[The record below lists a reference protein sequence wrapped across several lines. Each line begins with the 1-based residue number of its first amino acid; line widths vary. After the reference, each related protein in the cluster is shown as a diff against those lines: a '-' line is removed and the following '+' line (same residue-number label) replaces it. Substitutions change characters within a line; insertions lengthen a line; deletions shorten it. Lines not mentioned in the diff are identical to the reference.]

1 MTKRQLIEL
10 IQERLA
16 AGDVPNDILGRYKY
30 NTIAAL
36 LDIVFQEASNADNEL
51 TQSMATPYVVTVTC
65 ANGKYTSI
73 LPVSPIAGNRSVKY
87 ATDDCCNN
95 YFARQTED
103 QNLFLKT
110 IKKMVKPEFYVR
122 GRQVNWT
129 SQPLSDNITFYIIP
143 SFLDS
148 SENDEVVMPSAVGP
162 IFARVVE
169 LIRSTDTR
177 SEEVINNTV
186 EDNNPRPTNY
196 SS

>member
-16 AGDVPNDILGRYKY
+16 SGDVPNDILGRYKY

-36 LDIVFQEASNADNEL
+36 LDIVFQEAASADNEL
-51 TQSMATPYVVTVTC
+51 TQNMATPYVVSVAC
-65 ANGKYTSI
+65 ANGNYTSV
-73 LPVSPIAGNRSVKY
+73 LPVSPIAGNKSIKY
-87 ATDDCCNN
+87 ATDDCCNT

-103 QNLFLKT
+103 QNIFLRT
-110 IKKMVKPEFYVR
+110 IKKMSKPEFYVR
-122 GRQVNWT
+122 GKQVNWT
-129 SQPLSDNITFYIIP
+129 SEPLSQNITFYIIP

-148 SENDEVVMPSAVGP
+148 AEDDEVVMPSAVGP

-169 LIRSTDTR
+169 LIKATDVR
-177 SEEVINNTV
+177 PEEVINNTV
-186 EDNNPRPTNY
+186 QDNVPRPTNY

>member
-16 AGDVPNDILGRYKY
+16 SGDVPNDILGSYKY

-36 LDIVFQEASNADNEL
+36 LDIVFQEASTIDNEL
-51 TQSMATPYVVTVTC
+51 TQNMAIPYTVPVTC
-65 ANGKYTSI
+65 AYGKYIST
-73 LPVSPIAGNRSVKY
+73 LPVSPIAGNKSVKY

-103 QNLFLKT
+103 QNIFLST
-110 IKKMVKPEFYVR
+110 IKNMAKAEFYVR
-122 GRQVNWT
+122 GKQVNWT
-129 SQPLSDNITFYIIP
+129 SQPASENITFYIIP

-148 SENDEVVMPSAVGP
+148 SEDDEVVMPTAIGA
-162 IFARVVE
+162 IFARIVE

-177 SEEVINNTV
+177 SQEVINNAV
-186 EDNNPRPTNY
+186 EDNTPRPTNY
-196 SS
+196 S

>member
-16 AGDVPNDILGRYKY
+16 SGDVPNDILGRYKY

-36 LDIVFQEASNADNEL
+36 LDIVFQEAANADNEL
-51 TQSMATPYVVTVTC
+51 TQNMATPYVVGVTC
-65 ANGKYTSI
+65 ANGNYTSV
-73 LPVSPIAGNRSVKY
+73 LPVSPIAGNKSIKY
-87 ATDDCCNN
+87 ATDDCCNT

-103 QNLFLKT
+103 QNIFLRT
-110 IKKMVKPEFYVR
+110 IKKMSKAEFYVR
-122 GRQVNWT
+122 GKQVNWT
-129 SQPLSDNITFYIIP
+129 SEPLSQNITFYIIP

-148 SENDEVVMPSAVGP
+148 AEDDEVVMPSAVGP

-169 LIRSTDTR
+169 LIKATDVR
-177 SEEVINNTV
+177 PEEVINNTV
-186 EDNNPRPTNY
+186 QDNVPRPTNY

>member
-36 LDIVFQEASNADNEL
+36 LDIVFQEASNADNDL
-51 TQSMATPYVVTVTC
+51 TQSMATPYVVSVTC
-65 ANGKYTSI
+65 ANGKYTSV

-110 IKKMVKPEFYVR
+110 IKKMDKPEFYVR
-122 GRQVNWT
+122 GKQVNWT

-148 SENDEVVMPSAVGP
+148 SEDDEVVMPSAVGP
-162 IFARVVE
+162 IFSRVVD

-186 EDNNPRPTNY
+186 EDNTPRPTNY

>member
-16 AGDVPNDILGRYKY
+16 SGDVPNDILGRYKY

-51 TQSMATPYVVTVTC
+51 TQNMAVPYTVSVTC

-73 LPVSPIAGNRSVKY
+73 LPVSPIAGNKSVKY

-103 QNLFLKT
+103 QNIFLAT
-110 IKKMVKPEFYVR
+110 IKRMGKAEFYVR
-122 GRQVNWT
+122 GKQVNWT
-129 SQPLSDNITFYIIP
+129 AEPLSENITFYIIP

-148 SENDEVVMPSAVGP
+148 SEDDEVVMPTTIGP

-177 SEEVINNTV
+177 PEEVINNTV
-186 EDNNPRPTNY
+186 EDNTPRPTNY

>member
-16 AGDVPNDILGRYKY
+16 SGDVPNDILGRYKY

-36 LDIVFQEASNADNEL
+36 LDIVFQEAATADNDL
-51 TQSMATPYVVTVTC
+51 TQNMAIPYTVGVTC
-65 ANGKYTSI
+65 EYGKYTST
-73 LPVSPIAGNRSVKY
+73 LPVSPIMGNKSVKY

-110 IKKMVKPEFYVR
+110 IKKMSKPEFYVR
-122 GRQVNWT
+122 GKQVNWT
-129 SQPLSDNITFYIIP
+129 SEPLSQNITFYIIP

-148 SENDEVVMPSAVGP
+148 GEDDEVVMPSSIGP
-162 IFARVVE
+162 IFARVVD

-186 EDNNPRPTNY
+186 EDNTPRPTNY
-196 SS
+196 S

>member
-16 AGDVPNDILGRYKY
+16 SGDVPNDILGRYKY

-36 LDIVFQEASNADNEL
+36 LDIVFQEASTADNEL
-51 TQSMATPYVVTVTC
+51 TQNMAVPYVVSVTC

-73 LPVSPIAGNRSVKY
+73 LPVSPIAGNKSVKY

-103 QNLFLKT
+103 QDIFLRT
-110 IKKMVKPEFYVR
+110 IKKMSRAEFYVR
-122 GRQVNWT
+122 GKQVNWT
-129 SQPLSDNITFYIIP
+129 AQPLSDSITFYIIP

-148 SENDEVVMPSAVGP
+148 AEDDEVVMPTTVGP
-162 IFARVVE
+162 IFARVIE
-169 LIRSTDTR
+169 LIKSTDTR

-186 EDNNPRPTNY
+186 EDNVPRPTNY

>member
-16 AGDVPNDILGRYKY
+16 SGDVPNDILGRYKY

-51 TQSMATPYVVTVTC
+51 TQNMAVPYVVGVTC
-65 ANGKYTSI
+65 TNGNYTSV
-73 LPVSPIAGNRSVKY
+73 LPVSPIAGNKSVKY
-87 ATDDCCNN
+87 ATDDCCNT

-103 QNLFLKT
+103 QNIFLKT
-110 IKKMVKPEFYVR
+110 IKRMGKAEFYVR
-122 GRQVNWT
+122 GKQVNWT
-129 SQPLSDNITFYIIP
+129 AEPLSENITFYIIP

-148 SENDEVVMPSAVGP
+148 AEDDEVVMPTTVGP
-162 IFARVVE
+162 IFARIIE
-169 LIRSTDTR
+169 LIKSTDVR
-177 SEEVINNTV
+177 PQEVINNTV
-186 EDNNPRPTNY
+186 QDNVPRPTNY

>member
-16 AGDVPNDILGRYKY
+16 SGDVPNDILGRYKY

-36 LDIVFQEASNADNEL
+36 LDIVFQEAATADNDL
-51 TQSMATPYVVTVTC
+51 TQSMAIPYIVGVTC
-65 ANGKYTSI
+65 AYGNYTST
-73 LPVSPIAGNRSVKY
+73 LPVSPIAGNKSVKY

-110 IKKMVKPEFYVR
+110 IKKMSKPEFYVR
-122 GRQVNWT
+122 GKQVNWT
-129 SQPLSDNITFYIIP
+129 SEPLSQNITFYIIP

-148 SENDEVVMPSAVGP
+148 GEDDEVVMPSSIGP
-162 IFARVVE
+162 IFSRVVD
-169 LIRSTDTR
+169 LIRSTDAR

-186 EDNNPRPTNY
+186 EDNTPRPTNY
-196 SS
+196 S

>member
-1 MTKRQLIEL
+1 
-10 IQERLA
+10 
-16 AGDVPNDILGRYKY
+16 
-30 NTIAAL
+30 
-36 LDIVFQEASNADNEL
+36 
-51 TQSMATPYVVTVTC
+51 MAIPYTVGVTC
-65 ANGKYTSI
+65 AYGKYTST
-73 LPVSPIAGNRSVKY
+73 LPVSPIAGNKSVKY

-110 IKKMVKPEFYVR
+110 IKKMGRPEFYVR
-122 GRQVNWT
+122 GKQVNWT

-148 SENDEVVMPSAVGP
+148 SEDDDVVMSTAIGP
-162 IFARVVE
+162 IFTRVVE

-186 EDNNPRPTNY
+186 EDNTPRPTNY
-196 SS
+196 S

>member
-16 AGDVPNDILGRYKY
+16 SGDVPNDILGRYKY

-36 LDIVFQEASNADNEL
+36 LDIVFQEAATADNDL
-51 TQSMATPYVVTVTC
+51 TQSMAIPYIVGVTC
-65 ANGKYTSI
+65 SHGNYTST

-110 IKKMVKPEFYVR
+110 IKKMGKPEFYVR

-129 SQPLSDNITFYIIP
+129 SEPLSPNITFYIIP

-148 SENDEVVMPSAVGP
+148 EENQEVVMPSAVGP
-162 IFARVVE
+162 IFARVIE
-169 LIRSTDTR
+169 LIKSTDTR

-186 EDNNPRPTNY
+186 EDNGPRPTNY

>member
-16 AGDVPNDILGRYKY
+16 SGDAPNDILGRYKY

-36 LDIVFQEASNADNEL
+36 LDIVFQEAATADNEL
-51 TQSMATPYVVTVTC
+51 TQNMATPYTVSVTC
-65 ANGKYTSI
+65 ANGKYTSV
-73 LPVSPIAGNRSVKY
+73 LPVSPIAGNKSVKY

-103 QNLFLKT
+103 QNLFLRT
-110 IKKMVKPEFYVR
+110 IKRMGKPEFYVR
-122 GRQVNWT
+122 GKQVNWT

-148 SENDEVVMPSAVGP
+148 AEDDEVVMPSTVGP
-162 IFARVVE
+162 IFARVIE

>member
-16 AGDVPNDILGRYKY
+16 SGDVPNDILGRYKY

-36 LDIVFQEASNADNEL
+36 LDIVFQEASTADNEL
-51 TQSMATPYVVTVTC
+51 TQNMAVPYTVSVTC
-65 ANGKYTSI
+65 TNGKYTSV
-73 LPVSPIAGNRSVKY
+73 LPVSPIAGNKSVKY

-103 QNLFLKT
+103 QNIFLKT
-110 IKKMVKPEFYVR
+110 IKRMGKAEFYVR
-122 GRQVNWT
+122 GKQVNWT
-129 SQPLSDNITFYIIP
+129 AEPLSENITFYIIP

-148 SENDEVVMPSAVGP
+148 AEDDEVVMPTTVGP
-162 IFARVVE
+162 IFARIIE
-169 LIRSTDTR
+169 LIKSTDVR
-177 SEEVINNTV
+177 PQEVINNSV
-186 EDNNPRPTNY
+186 EDNTPRPTNY

>member
-16 AGDVPNDILGRYKY
+16 SGDVPNDILGRYKY

-36 LDIVFQEASNADNEL
+36 LDIVFQEASTADNEL
-51 TQSMATPYVVTVTC
+51 TQNMAVPYTVGVTC
-65 ANGKYTSI
+65 AYGKYTST
-73 LPVSPIAGNRSVKY
+73 LPVSPIAGNKSVKY

-110 IKKMVKPEFYVR
+110 IKKMGKPEFYVR
-122 GRQVNWT
+122 GKQVNWS
-129 SQPLSDNITFYIIP
+129 SQPLSENITFYIIP

-148 SENDEVVMPSAVGP
+148 SEDDEVVMPTTIGP

-177 SEEVINNTV
+177 PEEVINNTV
-186 EDNNPRPTNY
+186 EDGNPRPTNY
-196 SS
+196 SV

>member
-1 MTKRQLIEL
+1 MTKRQLIDL